1 MGGGATTKK
10 RLTIWCMSLYAIIPV
25 KPFANGKAR
34 LAPVLSP
41 EARASLCQRLL
52 EHVLDAACAAV
63 GLDEIVV
70 VSGDDT
76 VRVIAAARGAACIDD
91 PLPDRSGLDGL
102 NAALAMGRHE
112 AVTRLASAIL
122 VLPADLAFVT
132 AEDIG
137 ALIAAGGGP
146 AMVIAP
152 DEAQDGTNALLLSPP
167 NLIGFSF
174 GPDSFEA
181 HCAASVTAG
190 IKPTIVE
197 RPGLGFDVDAPED
210 LSRIAGHYPLF

>member
-1 MGGGATTKK
+1 
-10 RLTIWCMSLYAIIPV
+10 MSLYAIIPV

-41 EARASLCQRLL
+41 EARAALCQRLF

-63 GLDEIVV
+63 GLDGIVV
-70 VSGDDT
+70 VSADDT
-76 VRVIAAARGAACIDD
+76 VRVIAEARGATCIDE
-91 PLPDRSGLDGL
+91 PLPGKTGPDQKELDGL
-102 NAALAMGRHE
+102 NAALAIGRQE
-112 AVTRLASAIL
+112 AIARLASAIL

-137 ALIAAGGGP
+137 ALIAAGRGP
-146 AMVIAP
+146 AMAMAIAP
-152 DEAQDGTNALLLSPP
+152 DEARDGTNALLLSPP
-167 NLIGFSF
+167 DLIGFSF
-174 GPDSFEA
+174 GPDSFET
-181 HCAASVTAG
+181 HCAAAVAAG
-190 IKPTIVE
+190 TKPAIIE

>member
-1 MGGGATTKK
+1 
-10 RLTIWCMSLYAIIPV
+10 MSIYAIIPV

-41 EARASLCQRLL
+41 EARAALCQRLF

-70 VSGDDT
+70 VSADDT
-76 VRVIAAARGAACIDD
+76 VRVIGAARGAACIDE
-91 PLPDRSGLDGL
+91 PLPGKTGPDQKGLDGL
-102 NAALAMGRHE
+102 NTALAIGRQE
-112 AVTRLASAIL
+112 AVARLASTIL

-137 ALIAAGGGP
+137 ALIAAGIGARGP
-146 AMVIAP
+146 GVAIAP
-152 DEAQDGTNALLLSPP
+152 DEARDGTNALLLSPP
-167 NLIGFSF
+167 DLIGFSF
-174 GPDSFEA
+174 GPGSFEA
-181 HCAASVTAG
+181 HCAAAVTAG
-190 IKPTIVE
+190 TNPFVIE